1 LIMLC
6 KEEVDEVSLL
16 FVKDCFYN
24 KHNEVVDFIDKH

>member
-16 FVKDCFYN
+16 FVNDCFYD
-24 KHNEVVDFIDKH
+24 KRNEEVDFINS